1 MSTLSDE
8 MEMKITNVV
17 TEVDEADMDFD
28 EKTFLYEKILQAKA
42 CANGSTDKID
52 DMSKVLLHSTLHQV
66 KTEVRLP
73 VKITKIVREELAE
86 TEKKIIAGVKTII
99 NDSIQSHAKE
109 CWAKM
114 VEIKNQE
121 LKDDRAA
128 CTACRGEAGTG
139 DGTEATE
146 EKKSSSWAVKW
157 FRDMAKESPIITAVI
172 LIIFIEKV
180 GFEPLISLGMKLFG
194 F

>member
-8 MEMKITNVV
+8 MEMKITNVI
-17 TEVDEADMDFD
+17 TEVDEAEMDFD

-73 VKITKIVREELAE
+73 IKITKIVRDELAD
-86 TEKKIIAGVKTII
+86 TEKKIIAGVKVII
-99 NDSIQSHAKE
+99 DDSIQAHAKD
-109 CWAKM
+109 CWTKM
-114 VEIKNQE
+114 VEFKNKE
-121 LKDDRAA
+121 LNEGKDA
-128 CTACRGEAGTG
+128 CIACKGEAGTG
-139 DGTEATE
+139 TEE
-146 EKKSSSWAVKW
+146 EKKSSSWAVRW

-180 GFEPLISLGMKLFG
+180 GFEPIITLFSKLFG